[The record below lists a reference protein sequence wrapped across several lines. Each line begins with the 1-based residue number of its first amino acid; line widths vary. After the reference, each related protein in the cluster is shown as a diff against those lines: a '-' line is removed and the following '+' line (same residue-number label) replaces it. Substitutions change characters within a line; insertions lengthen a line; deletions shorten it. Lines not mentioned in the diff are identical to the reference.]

1 MFTLEYA
8 KDPFWNSDDGEQ
20 ICLTVKFE
28 EFNEEMPFTA
38 TSFDTMP
45 YGVDLF
51 NRAKAGE
58 FGVVAPYVA
67 PNVAAPDQPQTQGAQ
82 TL

>member
-1 MFTLEYA
+1 MLSIEYA
-8 KDPFWNSDDGEQ
+8 KDPIWGSENGDR
-20 ICLTVKFE
+20 IILTVKFE
-28 EFNEEMPFTA
+28 QFADEMPFGA
-38 TSFDTMP
+38 TSFDIEP
-45 YGVDLF
+45 HGIELF

-67 PNVAAPDQPQTQGAQ
+67 PEQPTVQGAQ